1 MSGLAQLKFVNK
13 NYGLTS
19 LDKKLHV
26 GVRVIYSLQIF
37 KKIIYLAFIL
47 CALASDPLERKL

>member
-1 MSGLAQLKFVNK
+1 MSGLAQLKFVIK

-26 GVRVIYSLQIF
+26 GFRFIYSLQF
-37 KKIIYLAFIL
+37 FLKIIYLAFIL
-47 CALASDPLERKL
+47 CALASDLLELKL